1 LILIEDQKILNGI
14 DESLDDQAVDLR
26 IGHEIFDEFFE
37 VQEVSPSFHERLKY
51 VG

>member
-37 VQEVSPSFHERLKY
+37 VQEVSPSFHKRLKY